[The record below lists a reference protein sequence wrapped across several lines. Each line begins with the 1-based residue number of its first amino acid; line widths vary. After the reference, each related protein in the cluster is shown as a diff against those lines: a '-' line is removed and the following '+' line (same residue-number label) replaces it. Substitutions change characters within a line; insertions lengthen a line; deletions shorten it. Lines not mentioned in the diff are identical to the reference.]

1 MNESSYEEYKK
12 NLHRDQKKRADLHDG
27 KVQLVVGIFMLLYTL
42 FILPFHAD
50 NIHEIR
56 GDEMT
61 AGKKYNP
68 EKVYYI
74 ENLELLCAKTDAD
87 NDQIYCIAKFSDRDQ
102 NDWII
107 SFTPGRDKKLA
118 EQIRISASFGKELNI
133 TASGYFLLEYLEDLP
148 FQADSFY
155 TVFGKKYA
163 DAEGQNMLGLNA
175 EYLCYKYDNYTLQA
189 LLRPGIPLVGFVAG
203 IIGVTIGGY
212 LLIKNR
218 SRKGSLTKERRK
230 KI

>member
-12 NLHRDQKKRADLHDG
+12 NLHRDQKKRAGLHDG
-27 KVQLVVGIFMLLYTL
+27 KVQLAVGIFMLLYTL
-42 FILPFHAD
+42 IILPFHAD
-50 NIHEIR
+50 NVQEIR

-68 EKVYYI
+68 ERVYYI

-87 NDQIYCIAKFSDRDQ
+87 DGQVYCIARFLDRDQ

-107 SFTPGRDKKLA
+107 SFTPGRDKQLA
-118 EQIRISASFGKELNI
+118 EQIRVSASFGKELNV
-133 TASGYFLLEYLEDLP
+133 TASGYFLLEYLEELP

-155 TVFGKKYA
+155 TIYGQKYA
-163 DAEGQNMLGLNA
+163 DAAGQNMLGLNA
-175 EYLCYKYDNYTLQA
+175 EYLCYKYNNYTLKA

-203 IIGVTIGGY
+203 TTGVIAGGY

-218 SRKGSLTKERRK
+218 SRKESGEENKERIK
-230 KI
+230 

>member
-12 NLHRDQKKRADLHDG
+12 NLHRDQKKRAGLHDG
-27 KVQLVVGIFMLLYTL
+27 KVQLAAGIFLLLYTL
-42 FILPFHAD
+42 FILPLHAD
-50 NIHEIR
+50 NVREIH

-87 NDQIYCIAKFSDRDQ
+87 NDQIYCIARFSDRDQ

-107 SFTPGRDKKLA
+107 SFTPGRDKQLA
-118 EQIRISASFGKELNI
+118 EQIRVSASFGKELNE

-148 FQADSFY
+148 FQAGSFY
-155 TVFGKKYA
+155 TVYGKKYA
-163 DAEGQNMLGLNA
+163 DAEGRNMLGLNA

-189 LLRPGIPLVGFVAG
+189 LLRPGIPLGGFVAG
-203 IIGVTIGGY
+203 MIGVTVGGY

-218 SRKGSLTKERRK
+218 SRKGSYAENKERTK
-230 KI
+230 